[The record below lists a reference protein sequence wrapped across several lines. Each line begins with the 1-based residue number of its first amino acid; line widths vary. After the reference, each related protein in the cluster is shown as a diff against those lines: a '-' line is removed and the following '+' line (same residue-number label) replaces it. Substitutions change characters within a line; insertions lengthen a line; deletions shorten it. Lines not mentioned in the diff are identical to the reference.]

1 MLLRRLV
8 RPLFAAWFVAEGLDA
23 LRHPAPHVESARS
36 GLSLVEGQGRA
47 RRVTDRLPDRLTS
60 GRLTDTQLTVAV
72 RAHGAAMV
80 GAAALLALGRAP
92 RTAALVLAGLTA
104 PLVVANLPDRESR
117 TTQETQA
124 RRDRLVRSLSFTA
137 GAVLVA
143 LDREGRPGLRWRL
156 DAAHD
161 HRVATRTAEQG

>member
-8 RPLFAAWFVAEGLDA
+8 RPLFAAWFVTEGLDA
-23 LRHPAPHVESARS
+23 LRHPEPHVAAARS
-36 GLSLVEGQGRA
+36 GLALVEGQGRA
-47 RRVTDRLPDRLTS
+47 RRVADRLPDRLTS
-60 GRLTDTQLTVAV
+60 GHLTDTQLTVAV
-72 RAHGAAMV
+72 RAHGAAML

-104 PLVVANLPDRESR
+104 PLVVASLPDGEAR
-117 TTQETQA
+117 TAQEKQA
-124 RRDRLVRSLSFTA
+124 RRERLVRTLSFTA
-137 GAVLVA
+137 GAALVA

-161 HRVATRTAEQG
+161 HRVAARATEQG

>member
-8 RPLFAAWFVAEGLDA
+8 RPLFAAWFVTEGLDA
-23 LRHPAPHVESARS
+23 LRHPEPHVAAARS
-36 GLSLVEGQGRA
+36 GLALVEGQGRA
-47 RRVTDRLPDRLTS
+47 RRVADRLPDRLTS
-60 GRLTDTQLTVAV
+60 GHLTDTQLTVAV
-72 RAHGAAMV
+72 RAHGAAML

-104 PLVVANLPDRESR
+104 PLVVASLPDGEAR
-117 TTQETQA
+117 TAQEKQA
-124 RRDRLVRSLSFTA
+124 RRERLVRTLSFTA
-137 GAVLVA
+137 GAALVA

-161 HRVATRTAEQG
+161 HRVAARAAEQG